1 MEDIEFNR
9 EYFDDEYKTLLEK
22 YYNEHCTCPKCGHRD
37 YTTTMLAYILD
48 KKHPEEYKNKNT
60 IECLNCGWKGIK
72 HDMVPEKKVI

>member
-22 YYNEHCTCPKCGHRD
+22 YYNEHCTCLKCGHRD

-48 KKHPEEYKNKNT
+48 KNT